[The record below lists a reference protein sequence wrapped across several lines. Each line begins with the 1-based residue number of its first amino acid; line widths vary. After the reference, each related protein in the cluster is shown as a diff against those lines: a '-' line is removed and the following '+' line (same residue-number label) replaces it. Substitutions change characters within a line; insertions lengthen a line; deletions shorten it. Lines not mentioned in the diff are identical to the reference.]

1 MSKLSSPSAW
11 TSPYAPVEEG
21 GATLPELVRAAAR
34 RDPDRPALIDGT
46 SGITVT
52 YARLAARVEQVASG
66 LAAHGFGPGDVL
78 ALYAPNRPE
87 WAGVAL
93 AAMAAGGA
101 ATGVPAT
108 ATEGELARQLRDAG
122 ASALVTV
129 PELIG
134 PARAAAAAAGVRLL
148 VAIGEAEDAIAL
160 AALRRPA
167 LPAPR
172 ATPASA
178 VALLPFSSGTT
189 GLPKPVMLTHA
200 NLVTATR
207 QAGRAL
213 RLTPH
218 DTLLATAPF
227 SHVTGFSV
235 VLASGLAAG
244 ATVVTLARFT
254 PAGFADVLERHRV
267 TVLIGAPPMMAVLA
281 GHPALEGRDLS
292 ALRVIASG
300 GAPLGAAQQRRVAAR
315 FPHATVGQGYGL
327 TETTAGATLPDG
339 VAGAV
344 PGSVGQVA
352 PNTELAIVDVAT
364 GAALGPGEPGEIRVR
379 GPQVMA
385 GYRDRPDATAA
396 VIDPDGWLRTG
407 DLGVVDPDGNVF
419 VVDRLKELIKVDALQ
434 VAPAELEALLLE
446 HPDVADAAVVP
457 RPDERHGEV
466 PVAVVVAARELDD
479 AALLAW
485 VAERVAPHKR
495 LRAVRR
501 VEAIPRTPGGKILRR
516 ALR

>member
-52 YARLAARVEQVASG
+52 YAGLAARVDQVASG

-78 ALYAPNRPE
+78 ALCAANRPE

-101 ATGVPAT
+101 ATGVAGDRHGGRARAT
-108 ATEGELARQLRDAG
+108 AARRRRVRARDR
-122 ASALVTV
+122 
-129 PELIG
+129 
-134 PARAAAAAAGVRLL
+134 ARADRSGARRRGRGGRPPRGGDRRGRGRDRAGGAASPRAA
-148 VAIGEAEDAIAL
+148 DA
-160 AALRRPA
+160 
-167 LPAPR
+167 R

-207 QAGRAL
+207 QVGLAL
-213 RLTPH
+213 RLSPH
-218 DTLLATAPF
+218 DALLAAAPF

-254 PAGFADVLERHRV
+254 PAGFADALERHRV
-267 TVLIGAPPMMAVLA
+267 TVLIGAPPMMAVLE

-315 FPHATVGQGYGL
+315 FPHAAVGQGYGL

-485 VAERVAPHKR
+485 VADRVAPHKR